1 MRNVYLP
8 VEHSESDLALA
19 GQVAE
24 LLESSALYV
33 TWSPRCYEQPQVE
46 AMVRALPAGP
56 AAAPAHPAHGLLTEV
71 LGTMAA
77 FVAALFAPRPAQRGS
92 AAA

>member
-8 VEHSESDLALA
+8 VEHSEYDLVLA
-19 GQVAE
+19 SQVAE
-24 LLESSALYV
+24 RLECSALYV
-33 TWSPRCYEQPQVE
+33 TWSPRGYERPQVE
-46 AMVRALPAGP
+46 AAVRALPAGP
-56 AAAPAHPAHGLLTEV
+56 APAARPQPPHGLLTEI

-77 FVAALFAPRPAQRGS
+77 FVAALFAPRPAPR